1 MKNLK
6 EIMLLV
12 TLLAATVRQSNGG
25 LNITPKRVVVITNN
39 TSEGRF
45 HLTVHCKSKDDDVG
59 EHVPSP
65 NQSYSF
71 SFYDKLFVQTLFY
84 CSFKWNNGGLHWS
97 YIQDVTKCSTCYWSI
112 LESVAC
118 LRYDYEKSQ
127 PTCYGWT
134 RN

>member
-25 LNITPKRVVVITNN
+25 LNITPKRVVMITNN

-45 HLTVHCKSKDDDVG
+45 DLTVHCKSKDDDVG

-71 SFYDKLFVQTLFY
+71 SFHDKLFGQTLFY
-84 CSFKWNNGGLHWS
+84 CSFKWNNGGLHFVR
-97 YIQDVTKCSTCYWSI
+97 YLHTVCNEVFNLLLEHIRKCSMF
-112 LESVAC
+112 EV
-118 LRYDYEKSQ
+118 
-127 PTCYGWT
+127 
-134 RN
+134 